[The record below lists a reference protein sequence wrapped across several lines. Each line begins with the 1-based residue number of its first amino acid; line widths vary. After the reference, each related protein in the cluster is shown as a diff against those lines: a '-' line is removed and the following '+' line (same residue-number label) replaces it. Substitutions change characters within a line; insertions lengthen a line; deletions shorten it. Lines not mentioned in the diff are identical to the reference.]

1 MRNNILL
8 IKGAVPGGR
17 NSLVLIKGEGELIIT
32 RTNADIEEQTIP
44 VEEKKE
50 QEAVKVKQEIK

>member
-1 MRNNILL
+1 
-8 IKGAVPGGR
+8 
-17 NSLVLIKGEGELIIT
+17 LVLIKGEGELIIT
-32 RTNADIEEQTIP
+32 RTNADLTQTNADIEEQIIP